1 MVKKSLILTG
11 MMCAALVCAQGARR
25 APVVS
30 VTEVVEMEQLE
41 SRKYTGIVVAPEVV
55 QVVPRVSGEIIKV
68 GFKDGDVV
76 KKGQLLYQLDD
87 IRYKAVVEGLKAKIS
102 GINAKINGINAKI
115 LGFKAKVSSCKAKQ
129 VYAQKNFNRINQLY
143 NSKATSLD
151 SLESAKSAIDAANA
165 DLASAEA
172 DLLAA
177 NADLDAAKAELA
189 AANAELITAMD
200 DLKNTKIIAPI
211 DGIAGVNKTTLGN
224 YITPGSGVLVTI
236 VKVNPIR
243 VKFAISTSDFLNGYG
258 TLKRM
263 QESATVRVRLSNG
276 KEYPLDGQV
285 AFLNNEANSRTDA
298 ILVYAEFKNAKNILI
313 NGSTVTVTLN
323 KKDKKKVLAIPLSA
337 VVYDVKGA
345 CVYVVGDDGKAKKHY
360 VVSCGS
366 DSEFQYVVS
375 GVSKGQKV
383 ISAGTHKVMIDGMP
397 VQILTPARK

>member
-102 GINAKINGINAKI
+102 GINAKIKGFEAKI
-115 LGFKAKVSSCKAKQ
+115 ASCKAKQ
-129 VYAQKNFNRINQLY
+129 VYAQKNYNRISQLF
-143 NSKATSLD
+143 NNKATSLD

-177 NADLDAAKAELA
+177 KADLA

>member
-11 MMCAALVCAQGARR
+11 MVCAAAVFAQGARK
-25 APVVS
+25 APVVAVS
-30 VTEVVEMEQLE
+30 EVMEMQQIE

-68 GFKDGDVV
+68 GFKDGDIV

-87 IRYKAVVEGLKAKIS
+87 VRYDAVVKGLEAKIK
-102 GINAKINGINAKI
+102 GIQAKIA
-115 LGFKAKVSSCKAKQ
+115 SCKAKQ
-129 VYAQKNFNRINQLY
+129 RYAQQNYDRVNKLY
-143 NSKATSLD
+143 VAKAESLD
-151 SLESAKSAIDAANA
+151 NMQNKKSALEAADA
-165 DLASAEA
+165 DLMAAEA
-172 DLLAA
+172 ELE
-177 NADLDAAKAELA
+177 AAKAEL
-189 AANAELITAMD
+189 ITAKD
-200 DLKNTKIIAPI
+200 DLKNTRIIAPI
-211 DGIAGVNKTTLGN
+211 EGVAGVNKTTFGN
-224 YITPGSGVLVTI
+224 YITPSSGVLVTI

-285 AFLNNEANSRTDA
+285 KFLNNEANSRTDA
-298 ILVYAEFKNAKNILI
+298 ILVYAEFQNAKNILV
-313 NGSTVTVTLN
+313 NGSTVTVALN
-323 KKDKKKVLAIPLSA
+323 KKDKNKVLAIPLSA

-345 CVYVVGDDGKAKKHY
+345 CVYVVGDDSKAKKHY
-360 VVSCGS
+360 VVPSGS
-366 DSEFQYVVS
+366 DSEYQYIVS
-375 GVSKGQKV
+375 GVSKGQKI